1 MDGIFA
7 CLTYFS
13 ASFLIIPSKHRLRE
27 KSTSALRRGEEDK
40 IFNYFSPPPPHTPEF
55 MLISE
60 LHLVVDQ
67 LNLTLNSG
75 SVMFFFVLPRSFYK
89 PEVHHYPPAK
99 RVLKCVSS

>member
-40 IFNYFSPPPPHTPEF
+40 IFNYFSPPPPYTPKF

-67 LNLTLNSG
+67 LNLILNSG
-75 SVMFFFVLPRSFYK
+75 SVMVFCIT
-89 PEVHHYPPAK
+89 PEF
-99 RVLKCVSS
+99 L